1 MQLRCSV
8 KTLLAC
14 QPSRKRGTRI
24 VLHLMSTFSPHLL
37 ATPQV
42 LQLLLKSY
50 GMLTL
55 PRPYLLAHNRVVN
68 KMVLDERA
76 AEGRVISQETAE
88 AKVKVLAHT

>member
-1 MQLRCSV
+1 
-8 KTLLAC
+8 
-14 QPSRKRGTRI
+14 
-24 VLHLMSTFSPHLL
+24 
-37 ATPQV
+37 
-42 LQLLLKSY
+42 
-50 GMLTL
+50 MLTL